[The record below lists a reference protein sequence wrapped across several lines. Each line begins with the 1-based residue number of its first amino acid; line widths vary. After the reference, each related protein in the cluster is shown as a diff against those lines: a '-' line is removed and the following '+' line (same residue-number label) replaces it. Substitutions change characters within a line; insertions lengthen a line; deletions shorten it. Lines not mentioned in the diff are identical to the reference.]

1 MRFEAVVIGGGATG
15 TSVARDLS
23 RRGFRTALIEKGRIS
38 GGTTNASH
46 HNLVGGLR
54 YVVKDP
60 EVAAECATEN
70 LVIEKIARP
79 LVGNVKNYFVGFE
92 SEYTRNAIKQADRLG
107 VQCKA
112 VDPSEAKKEIPE
124 LNPGIDVVYETNDR
138 NLDVKGFCWG
148 NCQMTMKYGGS
159 IFENT
164 AIRSMVREGS
174 SFTITI
180 DDGHTIRTPCV
191 INATGPWVNSVASF
205 VNVKLPL
212 VYNMGTIIVQRTLS
226 PRGLQFFHPPSNAD
240 AYIVHGDQAWIG
252 TTSTTISSP
261 DYLKAEPDA
270 ADIITQRFSAVIP
283 KVREMPVLNSFSGIR
298 PLFTFEEK
306 GDARDISR
314 DFRIVEEP
322 VGFYHIIGGKLTTSR
337 LMAEKICDLISK
349 EFGSNAACR
358 TMDEALEL
366 E

>member
-15 TSVARDLS
+15 TSIARDLS
-23 RRGFRTALIEKGRIS
+23 RRGFLTALIEKGRIS

-60 EVAAECATEN
+60 EVAAECAAEN
-70 LVIEKIARP
+70 LVIERIARS

-92 SEYTRNAIKQADRLG
+92 SEYTRDAIRQANRLG
-107 VQCKA
+107 VQCRS

-124 LNPGIDVVYETNDR
+124 LNPAIDVVFETNDR

-148 NCQMTMKYGGS
+148 NCRMTMKYGGS

-164 AIRSMVREGS
+164 AIRSIVREGS
-174 SFTITI
+174 YYSITI
-180 DDGHTIRTPCV
+180 NDGRTIRTPCV

-240 AYIVHGDQAWIG
+240 AYIVHGDNAWIG

-261 DYLKAEPDA
+261 DDLRPEPDA
-270 ADIITQRFSAVIP
+270 ADTIMEKFSAVMP
-283 KVREMPVLNSFSGIR
+283 RVRELLVISSFSGIR
-298 PLFTFEEK
+298 PLFAKEAET
-306 GDARDISR
+306 DARDISR
-314 DFRIVEEP
+314 DFKIIEEP
-322 VGFYHIIGGKLTTSR
+322 QGFYHIVGGKLTTSR

-349 EFGSNAACR
+349 EFGSNATCR
-358 TMDEALEL
+358 TMDEVLEL
-366 E
+366 D